1 MTHPAKRF
9 AIVTVSYA
17 PDFER
22 CRLLTES
29 TERCLLGDTKHY
41 IIVDRK
47 DVQLFSALKSSK
59 VELLVV
65 EDILPWWIFRV
76 PFFTKGW
83 ISLRTPPI
91 RNWILQQLVKLS
103 VVQALQEDVVVFCDS
118 DVTFIR
124 PFDIASLFLHE
135 DQVAL
140 LRVDFQSDDVISW
153 TNASKQIL
161 GIEKEDVPFFNYVG
175 NLIAWRR
182 ENVFKMYD
190 RIEEVNGMSWIQAI
204 CKHWNISE
212 YMLYGM
218 MVDHVLEPENS
229 GHFIS
234 SPELVKPAWSY
245 PLDSQ
250 ENVNQFFSTVD
261 DTHIGV
267 MIHSKYRA
275 PISAYRHKFESLW
288 QKNCEL
294 NV

>member
-1 MTHPAKRF
+1 
-9 AIVTVSYA
+9 
-17 PDFER
+17 
-22 CRLLTES
+22 
-29 TERCLLGDTKHY
+29 
-41 IIVDRK
+41 
-47 DVQLFSALKSSK
+47 
-59 VELLVV
+59 
-65 EDILPWWIFRV
+65 
-76 PFFTKGW
+76 
-83 ISLRTPPI
+83 
-91 RNWILQQLVKLS
+91 
-103 VVQALQEDVVVFCDS
+103 
-118 DVTFIR
+118 
-124 PFDIASLFLHE
+124 
-135 DQVAL
+135 
-140 LRVDFQSDDVISW
+140 VDFQSDDVISW

-218 MVDHVLEPENS
+218 MVDYVLEPENS